1 MTQINPVVKEYVSK
15 NNVRVVKSTLARL
28 AYVVGFFKS
37 FKDSTEYAS
46 ASLGDIF
53 DEDDGA
59 EFNKEKTLSNYKHIV
74 ELMMD
79 NFSRRKYEAVIEIGS
94 VIFADQG
101 VEKVENK
108 TQEREKPPFGQAPGN
123 RYKRLK
129 KLCMWWKK
137 LCMWLKK
144 LFK

>member
-1 MTQINPVVKEYVSK
+1 M
-15 NNVRVVKSTLARL
+15 
-28 AYVVGFFKS
+28 
-37 FKDSTEYAS
+37 
-46 ASLGDIF
+46 
-53 DEDDGA
+53 
-59 EFNKEKTLSNYKHIV
+59 EFNKEKTLSNYKYV
-74 ELMMD
+74 AGLMMD

-123 RYKRLK
+123 RSKRLK

>member
-1 MTQINPVVKEYVSK
+1 MTQINIVVKKYVSK
-15 NNVRVVKSTLARL
+15 NDVKAVKSALTGL
-28 AYVVGFFKS
+28 AYMIDSFES
-37 FKDSTEYAS
+37 FKDSAEYAR
-46 ASLGDIF
+46 ANLGDIF
-53 DEDDGA
+53 DEDDGV
-59 EFNKEKTLSNYKHIV
+59 EFNKEKTLSNYKYV
-74 ELMMD
+74 AGLMMD

-123 RYKRLK
+123 RSKRLK